1 MSSIPWLTLL
11 IVTPVL
17 GAVALAFVKESSV
30 RWTALGVTCLEFLL
44 SLPVWFGFDASSH
57 AMQFTETAKWIAW
70 PPIYYRLGV
79 DGISLPLVLM
89 TTFLLPL
96 CVMGSWRSVHTRV
109 RGFMAS
115 LLLTEAATIG
125 VFVALDFVLF
135 YVFWEAVLI
144 PMYLLI
150 GVWGGPNRLYAAIK
164 FFLYTLAG
172 SVLLLIAILV
182 LYFQSGQTFD
192 ILTIGGSHI
201 SPTMQA
207 WLFWAFFAAFAVK
220 VPMWPFH
227 TWLPDAHVE
236 APTAGSVLLASVLL
250 KMGTYGFLRLSLPV
264 LPDASWQFANV
275 MIALSLVAI
284 VYGAYMAL
292 AQADMKKLI
301 AYSSVSHMGFVTLG
315 LFTFTQQGIEGA
327 VLQMVNHGITTGALF
342 LCVGAIYERTHS
354 RLIAD
359 NAGLAGPM
367 PRYATFLVIFA
378 LSSLGLP
385 GTNSFAGEFLVL
397 VGSFVWSK
405 LATTIA
411 ALGVILAAA
420 YMLWLV
426 QRVAFGPAK
435 ADHHLQDLG
444 LREMLMMAPLVIA
457 VFWIGFVPNWLLAPM
472 HQSVAHVLDTRMG
485 GKGQE
490 AQPPQHA
497 QPTPAL
503 IPSHLPA
510 MHASRVTSLA
520 ALLPRPEEVR

>member
-1 MSSIPWLTLL
+1 MTSLPWLTFL
-11 IVTPVL
+11 IVIPVI
-17 GAVALAFVKESSV
+17 GSAVLVFVKEAHV
-30 RWTALGVTCLEFLL
+30 RWTALACTCLEFLV
-44 SLPVWFGFDASSH
+44 SLPLWFGFDASSS
-57 AMQFTETAKWIAW
+57 AMQFTEVARWIPS

-89 TTFLLPL
+89 TTFLMPL

-115 LLLTEAATIG
+115 LLITEGATIG

-192 ILTIGGSHI
+192 ILSLGGSQL
-201 SPTMQA
+201 SPTLQN

-250 KMGTYGFLRLSLPV
+250 KMGTYGFLRLSLPL
-264 LPDASWQFANV
+264 LPDASYHFANV

-292 AQADMKKLI
+292 AQSDLKKLI

-397 VGSFVWSK
+397 VGTFVWSK
-405 LATTIA
+405 LATGVA

-420 YMLWLV
+420 YILYMV

-435 ADHHLQDLG
+435 PDHHLHDLG
-444 LREMLMMAPLVIA
+444 LREMLVMIPLVIL
-457 VFWIGFVPNWLLAPM
+457 VFGIGFVPNLVLAPM
-472 HQSVAHVLDTRMG
+472 HQSVAHVLEAKPG
-485 GKGQE
+485 GKGRE

-497 QPTPAL
+497 QTSPTGPRPAL
-503 IPSHLPA
+503 VHMSGVTHQPSHD
-510 MHASRVTSLA
+510 HQQRESY
-520 ALLPRPEEVR
+520 